1 MSKDLL
7 YYCKKFAKLRVDRV
21 RGIAPHKPILLL
33 SAIALIQQGIIRQ
46 NRIFLSPELIATFL
60 KYWSFLG
67 SESHR
72 SDIAQPFFHLQSEGF
87 WHLKAKAGFEP
98 VINSKVKIKTLS
110 GLRDS
115 VQYAYFDDE
124 LFELIQNLSSR
135 NSLIDILVN
144 NWFSDKSSQIEQLFQ
159 VNSFQEFQDRLR
171 ERGGAVYSVDEVE
184 DESKLI
190 VRDAAF
196 RRIVVSAYE
205 YRCAFCALQVL
216 NSLNQHIVDGA
227 HIKPFS
233 QFRDDRFDNG
243 LSLCKNHHW
252 AFDRGWFTVDDDYRI
267 FVSKDLR
274 EESPHAQTMRDFHG
288 QNIVLPAQQSYLPRI
303 EALRWH
309 RENVFNRGDQLFL
322 EY

>member
-1 MSKDLL
+1 MNKDLL
-7 YYCKKFAKLRVDRV
+7 FYSKKFAKLRVDRV
-21 RGIAPHKPILLL
+21 RGIAPHKPILIL
-33 SAIALIQQGIIRQ
+33 SAIALIQQEVITQ

-60 KYWSFLG
+60 KYWSHLG

-72 SDIAQPFFHLQSEGF
+72 SDIAQPFFHLQGDGF
-87 WHLKAKAGFEP
+87 WHLKAKVEFEP

-110 GLRDS
+110 GLRDA

-124 LFELIQNLSSR
+124 LFELIQDPSSR
-135 NSLIDILVN
+135 SSLIDVLAN
-144 NWFSDKSSQIEQLFQ
+144 TWFSDKTSQIAQLFQ
-159 VNSFQEFQDRLR
+159 INSFQEFQDRLR
-171 ERGGAVYSVDEVE
+171 EQGGIVYSADEIE

-196 RRIVVSAYE
+196 RKIVVSAYE
-205 YRCAFCALQVL
+205 FRCAFCELQIL

-252 AFDRGWFTVDDDYRI
+252 AFDRGWFTVDDDYKI
-267 FVSKDLR
+267 IVSEDLR
-274 EESPHAQTMRDFHG
+274 EESPHARTMRDFHG
-288 QNIVLPAQQSYLPRI
+288 QHIALPAQQSYFPRI
-303 EALRWH
+303 DALRWH
-309 RENVFNRGDQLFL
+309 RENVFNHGEQLFL
-322 EY
+322 T

>member
-7 YYCKKFAKLRVDRV
+7 FYSKKFAKLRLDRV

-72 SDIAQPFFHLQSEGF
+72 SDIAQPIFHLQSEG
-87 WHLKAKAGFEP
+87 LCLLEGMAGFEP
-98 VINSKVKIKTLS
+98 VINSKVKIKTLN

-124 LFELIQNLSSR
+124 LFKLIQNLSSR
-135 NSLIDILVN
+135 NSLIDILIN
-144 NWFSDKSSQIEQLFQ
+144 TWFSDKSSQIEQLFQ
-159 VNSFQEFQDRLR
+159 INSFQEFQDRLR

-252 AFDRGWFTVDDDYRI
+252 AFDRGWFAVDDDYRI
-267 FVSKDLR
+267 VVSKDLR

-309 RENVFNRGDQLFL
+309 QENVFNQGDQLFL

>member
-7 YYCKKFAKLRVDRV
+7 FYSKKFAKLRVDRV

-33 SAIALIQQGIIRQ
+33 STITLIQQGIIRQ

-98 VINSKVKIKTLS
+98 VINSKVKIKTLN

-124 LFELIQNLSSR
+124 LFELIQNISSR

-144 NWFSDKSSQIEQLFQ
+144 TWFSDKSSQIEQLFQ
-159 VNSFQEFQDRLR
+159 INSFQEFQDRLR
-171 ERGGAVYSVDEVE
+171 ERGGAVYSLEFRLKKE
-184 DESKLI
+184 KRQSK
-190 VRDAAF
+190 RDTN
-196 RRIVVSAYE
+196 
-205 YRCAFCALQVL
+205 CL
-216 NSLNQHIVDGA
+216 
-227 HIKPFS
+227 K
-233 QFRDDRFDNG
+233 
-243 LSLCKNHHW
+243 
-252 AFDRGWFTVDDDYRI
+252 
-267 FVSKDLR
+267 
-274 EESPHAQTMRDFHG
+274 
-288 QNIVLPAQQSYLPRI
+288 
-303 EALRWH
+303 
-309 RENVFNRGDQLFL
+309 
-322 EY
+322 

>member
-1 MSKDLL
+1 
-7 YYCKKFAKLRVDRV
+7 
-21 RGIAPHKPILLL
+21 
-33 SAIALIQQGIIRQ
+33 
-46 NRIFLSPELIATFL
+46 
-60 KYWSFLG
+60 
-67 SESHR
+67 
-72 SDIAQPFFHLQSEGF
+72 
-87 WHLKAKAGFEP
+87 
-98 VINSKVKIKTLS
+98 
-110 GLRDS
+110 
-115 VQYAYFDDE
+115 
-124 LFELIQNLSSR
+124 
-135 NSLIDILVN
+135 
-144 NWFSDKSSQIEQLFQ
+144 
-159 VNSFQEFQDRLR
+159 
-171 ERGGAVYSVDEVE
+171 VE

-205 YRCAFCALQVL
+205 YRCAFCELQVL

-267 FVSKDLR
+267 VVSNDLR
-274 EESPHAQTMRDFHG
+274 EKSPHAQTMRDFHG
-288 QNIVLPAQQSYLPRI
+288 QNIGLPAQQSYLPRI

>member
-7 YYCKKFAKLRVDRV
+7 FYSKKFAKLRVDRV

-33 SAIALIQQGIIRQ
+33 SAIALIQQGIITR

-110 GLRDS
+110 GLRDA

-124 LFELIQNLSSR
+124 LFELITNLSSR
-135 NSLIDILVN
+135 NSLIEILVN
-144 NWFSDKSSQIEQLFQ
+144 TWFSDKSSQIEQLFQ
-159 VNSFQEFQDRLR
+159 INSFQEFQDRLR

-184 DESKLI
+184 DESKSI

-205 YRCAFCALQVL
+205 YRCAFCELQVL

-267 FVSKDLR
+267 VVSNDLR
-274 EESPHAQTMRDFHG
+274 EESPHARTMRDFHG
-288 QNIVLPAQQSYLPRI
+288 QNIILPAQQSYLPRI
-303 EALRWH
+303 EALHWH
-309 RENVFNRGDQLFL
+309 RENVFNQGDRLSL
-322 EY
+322 AY

>member
-7 YYCKKFAKLRVDRV
+7 YYSKKFAKLRVDRV

-72 SDIAQPFFHLQSEGF
+72 ADIAQPFFHLQSEGF

-98 VINSKVKIKTLS
+98 VINSKVKIKTLN

-115 VQYAYFDDE
+115 VQYAYFDGE

-144 NWFSDKSSQIEQLFQ
+144 TWFSDKSSQIEQLFQ
-159 VNSFQEFQDRLR
+159 INSFQEFQDRLR

-196 RRIVVSAYE
+196 RRIVIAAYE
-205 YRCAFCALQVL
+205 YRCAFCELQVL

-267 FVSKDLR
+267 VVSNDLR
-274 EESPHAQTMRDFHG
+274 EESPHAQTMRGFHG
-288 QNIVLPAQQSYLPRI
+288 QNIILPAQQSYLPRI

-309 RENVFNRGDQLFL
+309 RENVFNRADQLFL